1 MCSCQREIRGVVVE
15 VSKGCRY
22 PGILAVAGST
32 VGTKSGLLMIWT
44 GGLIVIILVTTGARV
59 WCVRIT
65 IGVAACTI
73 VSNRRMRSTQYVD
86 LIVDGELRR
95 TPARFCRMAGCAIC
109 TDAQLLVIR
118 IGRLIEVILM
128 AAHTFHRS
136 TCIAIAMTIYTSY
149 AYMCSRQ
156 REVCQTVVK

>member
-1 MCSCQREIRGVVVE
+1 MRSCQREIRGVVVE

-44 GGLIVIILVTTGARV
+44 GGLIKIIQVATHACV
-59 WCVRIT
+59 WCIGIT
-65 IGVAACTI
+65 TGVAARAVI
-73 VSNRRMRSTQYVD
+73 GNRRMRSTQYVD

-128 AAHTFHRS
+128 ATHTFHRS
-136 TCIAIAMTIYTSY
+136 TRITIAVTINTSH
-149 AYMCSRQ
+149 
-156 REVCQTVVK
+156 

>member
-15 VSKGCRY
+15 VSKACRY

-44 GGLIVIILVTTGARV
+44 GGLIKIIQVATHACA
-59 WCVRIT
+59 WCIGIT
-65 IGVAACTI
+65 IGVAARAV
-73 VSNRRMRSTQYVD
+73 VSNRRMRSTQYVN
-86 LIVDGELRR
+86 LIVDRELRR
-95 TPARFCRMAGCAIC
+95 TPPRIRRMAGRAIC

-128 AAHTFHRS
+128 AAHTFHRCARI
-136 TCIAIAMTIYTSY
+136 TIAVTINTSH
-149 AYMCSRQ
+149 
-156 REVCQTVVK
+156 